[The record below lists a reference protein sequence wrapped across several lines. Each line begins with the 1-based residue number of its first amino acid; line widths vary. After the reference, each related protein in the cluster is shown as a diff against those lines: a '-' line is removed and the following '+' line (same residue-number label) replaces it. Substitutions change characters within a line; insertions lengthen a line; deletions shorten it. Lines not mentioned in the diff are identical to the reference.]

1 MRGCGNQVIGARN
14 GDGTLADGLME
25 DEPEGC
31 PMWFKVFNLES
42 EEEEIHPDTTID
54 RRSRE

>member
-1 MRGCGNQVIGARN
+1 MIGARN

-31 PMWFKVFNLES
+31 PITVFNLES
-42 EEEEIHPDTTID
+42 EEEEITPGHDH
-54 RRSRE
+54 